1 MAAITIV
8 ITNAAASPPSASAR
22 WISRR
27 RRRGTNA
34 STSVPATAT
43 PKTSSIGSS
52 WPYSMCG
59 GVMAVAASP
68 PEIAVTGPVPS
79 GQRAARGLRAA
90 APAMARH
97 WRPLAALVD
106 HLGGMGRH
114 RIGRVRLDQ
123 GAVHGRVDDV
133 QQRLRVERRRR

>member
-1 MAAITIV
+1 MSITLTNARTRIVPQMNRVGPSTPTAPSAATWPGLPWANRLDEAAITIV
-8 ITNAAASPPSASAR
+8 ITNAAASPPSASAM

-59 GVMAVAASP
+59 GVMA
-68 PEIAVTGPVPS
+68 AV
-79 GQRAARGLRAA
+79 
-90 APAMARH
+90 
-97 WRPLAALVD
+97 RP
-106 HLGGMGRH
+106 R
-114 RIGRVRLDQ
+114 
-123 GAVHGRVDDV
+123 
-133 QQRLRVERRRR
+133 